1 MTAPARIVWLPKG
14 AYVVE
19 HVHQAEYAAIVC
31 VRKTPASVD
40 EVEAWRQA
48 ATETD
53 TEPTTRKA

>member
-19 HVHQAEYAAIVC
+19 RVHQAEYAAIVS
-31 VRKTPASVD
+31 VRKTPASAG

-53 TEPTTRKA
+53 TETNTRKA